1 MRRAGALWTRPA
13 RADIAGGVVMAEFHN
28 KTEEELIA
36 WIGGWKQ
43 EAPEYIA
50 GMAELARRQSKPALQ
65 RATIA
70 LWIAAGSLLLSVIGL
85 LD

>member
-1 MRRAGALWTRPA
+1 MRRAGVLWTRPT
-13 RADIAGGVVMAEFHN
+13 RADMVRDVMMAEIHN
-28 KTEEELIA
+28 KTEEELIG
-36 WIGGWKQ
+36 WVGGWKQ
-43 EAPEYIA
+43 ERPHDVA
-50 GMAELARRQSKPALQ
+50 GMAELVRRQSKPALQ